1 MMRLDRKV
9 PESVEKYD
17 CSITPLTNV
26 IVKDD
31 QHVPFRHL
39 TEKRQPKL
47 GPTLMTTSE
56 FSAKDWIE
64 KLTPTLQTLA
74 KFQVPYL
81 EEYYRQNPSWHTV
94 DEERGGEAA
103 AFPLDDLR
111 DLYSMACRSNV
122 RGVAECYAPLRDALG
137 PARHILRSHPT
148 LERVVSPIIGRDE
161 FWMEILNSG
170 GLTYTTDLIAGLIA
184 RAAELSGDRFRT
196 AAAELNGLLG
206 PVPVDG
212 PSPVPGELDAGY
224 DAVLFYGLTF
234 KEPIDITEGMMVL
247 PYKQVRRFVDKRLVD
262 ELAPQAAG
270 FHDWQS
276 LGAVVR
282 PFRWRPA
289 FQRAGYLRDRVPR
302 KPGSFFREALVFLD
316 LLAVAHATPVP
327 HLAFM
332 TNHIDRSAGRLLGLA
347 DHKGSHRLGRSAQ
360 SFDGFDLCPEPVPKA
375 LDEAKEAH
383 KNRTSERY
391 ARVAKTVSRLSDAL
405 VMDGRF
411 SEEDRIVKVAI
422 TLEQMYDLP
431 QRKISRE
438 LRNRASSYLGVD
450 SASREWI
457 RKSVNEFYSAR
468 SSIVHSRSSNVASQT
483 NSDAFDK
490 GFDIARRT
498 LFKML
503 LEGPPEYWGEATP
516 PKSGLREKAGA

>member
-1 MMRLDRKV
+1 
-9 PESVEKYD
+9 
-17 CSITPLTNV
+17 
-26 IVKDD
+26 
-31 QHVPFRHL
+31 
-39 TEKRQPKL
+39 
-47 GPTLMTTSE
+47 MTSSG
-56 FSAKDWIE
+56 FSARDWIDR
-64 KLTPTLQTLA
+64 LTRALHSLA
-74 KFQVPYL
+74 KVQVPYL

-94 DEERGGEAA
+94 DEEQGSESA

-111 DLYSMACRSNV
+111 LLYSMARQHNIRSE
-122 RGVAECYAPLRDALG
+122 AERYAPLRDALD
-137 PARHILRSHPT
+137 PARHALRSHPT
-148 LERVVSPIIGRDE
+148 LARVVSPIIGRDE
-161 FWMEILNSG
+161 FSMDILNSG
-170 GLTYTTDLIAGLIA
+170 GLTCTTDLIAGLMA

-196 AAAELNGLLG
+196 ATAELNGLLG
-206 PVPVDG
+206 PAPIEG
-212 PSPVPGELDAGY
+212 PSVVPGELDAGY
-224 DAVLFYGLTF
+224 DAILFYGLTF
-234 KEPIDITEGMMVL
+234 KEPIDITEGMVVL
-247 PYKQVRRFVDKRLVD
+247 PYKQLRRFVDKRLVD
-262 ELAPQAAG
+262 ELSPQAAG

-282 PFRWRPA
+282 TFRWRPV
-289 FQRAGYLRDRVPR
+289 FRRTGYLRDREPR

-316 LLAVAHATPVP
+316 LLAVAQATPVP
-327 HLAFM
+327 PLVFM

-360 SFDGFDLCPEPVPKA
+360 SFDGFDLCPEPAPKA

-383 KNRTSERY
+383 KNRTSKRY
-391 ARVAKTVSRLSDAL
+391 ARVAKTISRLSDAL

-422 TLEQMYDLP
+422 ALEQLYDLP

-468 SSIVHSRSSNVASQT
+468 SSIVHSRSSNVPSQT
-483 NSDAFDK
+483 NTEAFDK

-503 LEGPPEYWGEATP
+503 REGPPENWSEVTD
-516 PKSGLREKAGA
+516 PKTEPHTKVDV